1 MEGKTLNICCSYFF
15 IEKGGSDNM
24 ENMIYVGINA
34 QNQVEY
40 SRVENK
46 KTEDRHTGRPKGF
59 LEHVAERAGT
69 KSPSEMTLVEYRQYL
84 KEKIG
89 RSVRLICGERFPC
102 SVGFSDMALVMMKS
116 DPELE
121 EAVLKGVL
129 KELGKEAEAKR
140 DKHIYMDVQVRHA
153 RENKAEQ
160 KKDQQRR
167 LLRKK
172 MLEIWFEKRAEQR
185 ENYSE
190 FLKTGR
196 RYATPCPAVEML
208 KAVRSMGSFL
218 GL

>member
-1 MEGKTLNICCSYFF
+1 
-15 IEKGGSDNM
+15 M
-24 ENMIYVGINA
+24 ENMIYVGVNA

-40 SRVENK
+40 SRAENK
-46 KTEDRHTGRPKGF
+46 KTEERNAGRPKGF
-59 LEHVAERAGT
+59 MEHIKERART
-69 KSPSEMTLVEYRQYL
+69 KAPGEMTLVEYRQYL
-84 KEKIG
+84 KDKIG
-89 RSVRLICGERFPC
+89 KSVRLICGERFPF

-129 KELGKEAEAKR
+129 KELGKEAEVKR
-140 DKHIYMDVQVRHA
+140 DKHIQMDVQVRHA

-160 KKDQQRR
+160 KKNQQRR

-208 KAVRSMGSFL
+208 KVVRSMGSFL

>member
-1 MEGKTLNICCSYFF
+1 
-15 IEKGGSDNM
+15 M

-46 KTEDRHTGRPKGF
+46 KTEGCHMGRPKGF

-116 DPELE
+116 DPEL
-121 EAVLKGVL
+121 
-129 KELGKEAEAKR
+129 
-140 DKHIYMDVQVRHA
+140 
-153 RENKAEQ
+153 
-160 KKDQQRR
+160 
-167 LLRKK
+167 
-172 MLEIWFEKRAEQR
+172 
-185 ENYSE
+185 
-190 FLKTGR
+190 
-196 RYATPCPAVEML
+196 
-208 KAVRSMGSFL
+208 
-218 GL
+218 